1 MVYLRS
7 NLSTLIQDAVTDCM
21 CKGDGKV
28 TDNNGLTILAEWID
42 SSREGYAVMRINII
56 ENDVVKF
63 SYVDYG
69 TEIEAE

>member
-1 MVYLRS
+1 MVFLRS
-7 NLSTLIQDAVTDCM
+7 NLSTLIQDAVTDCA
-21 CKGDGKV
+21 CKGDGRV
-28 TDNNGLTILAEWID
+28 TDNNGLIIRAEWID
-42 SSREGYAVMRINII
+42 SNREGYAVMRINII